1 MWVPKNWCFWT
12 LVLEKTLESPLDSK
26 EIKQV
31 NPKGNQSWIFIGR
44 TDAEAEAPLFCLP
57 NEKNWLN
64 GKNPDVGK
72 GRRRRGRQ
80 RMRCLDGINSMDMS
94 LSKLREMT
102 KDREAWYIAVYGAAE
117 SDMTGWLNN
126 NNKSLQGSRLHY
138 PLSCQLVPMILLILV
153 GWGTVGVERVYSL
166 SKNQALFIYQK
177 KKAGA
182 REKTS
187 FTENFNSNSLW

>member
-1 MWVPKNWCFWT
+1 MPKNWCFWT

-44 TDAEAEAPLFCLP
+44 TDAEAEAPMLCLP

-64 GKNPDVGK
+64 GKNPDVEKG
-72 GRRRRGRQ
+72 GRRRSRQ
-80 RMRCLDGINSMDMS
+80 KMRCLDGINSMDMS
-94 LSKLREMT
+94 LSKLREVT
-102 KDREAWYIAVYGAAE
+102 KDGEAWYIAVYGVAK
-117 SDMTGWLNN
+117 SRTWLGDWTTRI
-126 NNKSLQGSRLHY
+126 KTYKAQDCII
-138 PLSCQLVPMILLILV
+138 PCPCQLVPMILLIFV

-177 KKAGA
+177 
-182 REKTS
+182 EKS
-187 FTENFNSNSLW
+187 WGKRKDKLYRKL